1 MRLSATLIPTV
12 AALALA
18 AVCAFPADAQTNP
31 AKPSSEELVRK
42 ALQLQQQNIEGVGV
56 TLASLTGTQMMQL
69 AGPALARL
77 PEDKRQQVTR
87 ELQMEVSRF
96 EGDAAPLLKASAVKW
111 APSTLGAGLKT
122 LTDDEL
128 KVLIAWLESPVS
140 RKFQRVSDD
149 SHRALLQKMSVETR
163 PELDPKLKAL
173 EERMISKLKAASAS
187 APGSLTPQKN

>member
-1 MRLSATLIPTV
+1 M
-12 AALALA
+12 
-18 AVCAFPADAQTNP
+18 
-31 AKPSSEELVRK
+31 RK

-96 EGDAAPLLKASAVKW
+96 EGDAAPLLKASALKW
-111 APSTLGAGLKT
+111 APSTLGAGLRT

-140 RKFQRVSDD
+140 RKFQKVSDD